1 MHHRL
6 QPKTTAP
13 ALYSLNWLA
22 TIMTYVVNPDR
33 ICESFK
39 YKHISEF
46 VVVVVKNTYRDRQR
60 QYDVQYTYV

>member
-6 QPKTTAP
+6 HPKTTVP
-13 ALYSLNWLA
+13 ALYSLHGLA
-22 TIMTYVVNPDR
+22 TIMTYHLDPAR
-33 ICESFK
+33 FCGSFK

-46 VVVVVKNTYRDRQR
+46 VVVMVKNTYKGTQR

>member
-13 ALYSLNWLA
+13 ALYSLNGLV
-22 TIMTYVVNPDR
+22 TIMTYRVNPTR
-33 ICESFK
+33 IGGSFK

-46 VVVVVKNTYRDRQR
+46 VVMMVGNTYREMQR